1 MSYKHLTLEERYHIQ
16 AYKKAGYKQ
25 KAIAQELGVDP
36 STVSRELNR
45 NSSKIYKRYTAV
57 KANQI
62 ASDKRMYASR
72 KSNKKMDRKLKNLI
86 TKNLLKDWSPE
97 QISARIKLT
106 DSINISFVRIYQFIE
121 QDKQEGGDLYTHLRF
136 HHTGHRRARYGSR
149 SKGRIKDRVSISQR
163 DEIVDDKSRIGDW
176 EIDTI
181 VGAKQKGAI
190 TTVVERKTS
199 LLRISIHTSKKAAD
213 IEAETIRIMSP
224 LKDNIYTITSD
235 NGLEFSNHKNI
246 SQALDYEH
254 YFCHPYSSWER
265 GLNEYTNGLIRQ
277 YIPKGTSF
285 DDITPEYIKMI
296 EDKLNN
302 RPRTALNGKT
312 PNEAFYGLKMA
323 V

>member
-16 AYKKAGYKQ
+16 AYKEAGYKQ
-25 KAIAQELGVDP
+25 NEIAEEIGVDT
-36 STVSRELNR
+36 STISRELQK
-45 NSSKIYKRYTAV
+45 NSSKIRKRYTAT
-57 KANQI
+57 KANQV
-62 ASDKRMYASR
+62 AKDKRMYASR
-72 KSNKKMDRKLKNLI
+72 KSNKKMDNKLKKTV
-86 TKNLLKDWSPE
+86 TKYLLNDWSPE
-97 QISARIKLT
+97 QISARLKLT
-106 DSINISFVRIYQFIE
+106 NDIDISFVRIYQFIE

-136 HHTGHRRARYGSR
+136 YHTGHRRARYGSK

-163 DEIVDDKSRIGDW
+163 DEIVDEKSRVGDW

-190 TTVVERKTS
+190 TTVVERATS
-199 LLRISIHTSKKAAD
+199 LLRISIPTSKKAID
-213 IEAETIRIMSP
+213 IENETIRIMLP
-224 LKDNIYTITSD
+224 LKEKIHTITSD
-235 NGLEFSNHKNI
+235 NGLEFSNHRNI
-246 SQALDYEH
+246 SQALEYEH

-285 DDITPEYIKMI
+285 DDITPEYIQMI

-302 RPRTALNGKT
+302 RPRKALGWKT
-312 PNEAFYGLKMA
+312 PNEAFYCLKMA

>member
-25 KAIAQELGVDP
+25 KVIAQELGVDP

-199 LLRISIHTSKKAAD
+199 LLRISIPTSKKAAD

-224 LKDNIYTITSD
+224 LKDNIHTITSD

-246 SQALDYEH
+246 SRALNYQH

-302 RPRTALNGKT
+302 RPRKALNWKT

>member
-25 KAIAQELGVDP
+25 KEIAQELGVDP

-57 KANQI
+57 KANQV
-62 ASDKRMYASR
+62 ANDKRMYASR
-72 KSNKKMDRKLKNLI
+72 KSNKKMDRKLKKLI
-86 TKNLLKDWSPE
+86 EKNLLKDWSPE

-106 DSINISFVRIYQFIE
+106 DNIDISFVRIYQFIE

-136 HHTGHRRARYGSR
+136 HHTGHRRAKYGSR

-181 VGAKQKGAI
+181 VGAKQQGAI

-199 LLRISIHTSKKAAD
+199 LLRISIPTTKKAAD
-213 IEAETIRIMSP
+213 IEAETIRIMSL
-224 LKDNIYTITSD
+224 LKDKIHTITSD

-246 SQALDYEH
+246 SQALNYQH

-302 RPRTALNGKT
+302 RPRKALNWKT

-323 V
+323 A